1 MGFLEFPFKF
11 SLQFPSSFL
20 LWQYS
25 GSYELIFSHS
35 CKSLRQY
42 PFLLQAQ
49 WPFTGSFS
57 PNYMLHWALFYL
69 NILSFFLCS
78 KLSVLL
84 LSKAELEN
92 HTISSHKIL
101 CLLNCALLF
110 IAEYLLVL
118 RSFYFWCGRVQCMLS
133 VSIKS
138 CVWKTGFNWKTVTKT
153 KVSILRIILHSSKE
167 VLWNPAEVNPHGFWK
182 YYLDVLFFVIS
193 EVCTHCWT
201 AFEMSSMRGV
211 GHLQLAVDFRAVNL
225 PSVINH

>member
-153 KVSILRIILHSSKE
+153 KVSILRIINSSLFQRSALKPSWSKSSWFLE
-167 VLWNPAEVNPHGFWK
+167 ILFRCALLCDFWSLYPLLNCFWNVIHEGGGAPPA
-182 YYLDVLFFVIS
+182 
-193 EVCTHCWT
+193 
-201 AFEMSSMRGV
+201 SSG
-211 GHLQLAVDFRAVNL
+211 LQDC
-225 PSVINH
+225 